1 MNTLT
6 LILIILVLILQLII
20 AVHYLGIYPF
30 NRDSKF
36 SRQGFI
42 GLKPHFYHEKKQTH
56 GYQAVSSWNDVL
68 EKSWLKALSGTKD
81 PAAVLEK
88 AIEEYKRDPGDKNRI
103 LLIRLSNHISNR
115 IRYDDNIDGLI
126 EKISEMIKKS

>member
-1 MNTLT
+1 MNTLI
-6 LILIILVLILQLII
+6 LILIILALILLLIT
-20 AVHYLGIYPF
+20 AFHYLGINPF
-30 NRDSKF
+30 KRDSKNP
-36 SRQGFI
+36 RQGFT
-42 GLKPHFYHEKKQTH
+42 GLNPLFYHEKKKTH

-68 EKSWLKALSGTKD
+68 EKSWLKTLSGTKD

-88 AIEEYKRDPGDKNRI
+88 AIEEYKRDPGEKNMI

-115 IRYDDNIDGLI
+115 IRYDENIDGLI